1 MRAEDP
7 WLVSRYSPMM
17 VDDNIYFVI
26 AVALPSGN
34 LRRNKSPQ
42 LVTYIDPRTGVEY
55 TREKDDFMVRAAYA
69 NLDQVQDIL
78 DYLKPHNYKAVQIMA
93 GHADAIPI
101 TMAVRSYPDARG
113 PVLNQTDR
121 ALMHKYSAELDPH
134 DPANSIVV
142 AARLLEEPT
151 ATKFMRLTNILA
163 KTIWSV

>member
-7 WLVSRYSPMM
+7 WLVARYSPMM
-17 VDDNIYFVI
+17 IDDNIYFVI
-26 AVALPSGN
+26 AVGLPSGN

-42 LVTYIDPRTGVEY
+42 LVTYVDPRTGAEY
-55 TREKDDFMVRAAYA
+55 TREKEDFMVRAAYA
-69 NLDQVQDIL
+69 TLDQVQNIL
-78 DYLKPHNYKAVQIMA
+78 DYLKPYNYKAVQVMA
-93 GHADAIPI
+93 QHRDAIPI
-101 TMAVRSYPDARG
+101 TLVVRSYPDARG
-113 PVLNQTDR
+113 PVLNYTDR
-121 ALMHKYSAELDPH
+121 ALIHNYGAALDPH